1 MTYISNFACLPDAFY
16 KYSNTLFPSV
26 IGGSEVMENGLLSGG
41 KPRNDQSRL
50 SWISSINFKCA
61 KRVSCLPRI
70 QNTLNKYSVV
80 LLTLLSVL
88 QTWKTIEYLG
98 NQLMDTYREI
108 IWCLELCSIYAV
120 TWTALSIIVRISSLE
135 SSANMLFSSILLVDN

>member
-1 MTYISNFACLPDAFY
+1 MTSAQLSKGSIVVTSWRGFSRLRTSIIRGTKVKLGHPPQLYGSPICRTFSSYSHWKCFIMTYISNFTCLPDAFY

-88 QTWKTIEYLG
+88 QT
-98 NQLMDTYREI
+98 
-108 IWCLELCSIYAV
+108 
-120 TWTALSIIVRISSLE
+120 
-135 SSANMLFSSILLVDN
+135 